1 MNTSDLFHRYGDSLS
16 NKQSQPED
24 GSTLGDLFSN
34 YPTVV
39 GGSNSGNS
47 VEARGSSE
55 IPESEKSSN
64 TIPTA
69 NPQPDKQSLEALFSE
84 LDSLTGLRNVKN
96 EVRRLI
102 QFVRVQDMRRQE
114 GFGSS
119 DITMHSVFYGSP
131 GTGKTTVARIYGKML
146 KALGLLST
154 GHLVETD
161 RAGLVGNY
169 VGQTANKTD
178 EKIAEAIGGV
188 LFIDEAYSLHKGDD
202 AKWDYGSE
210 AIEVLLKRME
220 DYRQNL
226 AVIVAGYP
234 KPMNDFLNSNEGF
247 KSRFSTFVHFEDY
260 SPDELLSIFTGIC
273 ASENYLLSEGT
284 LQRVSLAI
292 KNEHAHRDETFGNAR
307 YVRNLFQQIARNQA
321 LRIGETLSQPTKT
334 DLLTLMPEDVPLPK
348 LQSRNETRAI
358 GFDIRRS

>member
-119 DITMHSVFYGSP
+119 DITMHSVFYGS
-131 GTGKTTVARIYGKML
+131 
-146 KALGLLST
+146 
-154 GHLVETD
+154 
-161 RAGLVGNY
+161 
-169 VGQTANKTD
+169 
-178 EKIAEAIGGV
+178 
-188 LFIDEAYSLHKGDD
+188 
-202 AKWDYGSE
+202 
-210 AIEVLLKRME
+210 
-220 DYRQNL
+220 
-226 AVIVAGYP
+226 
-234 KPMNDFLNSNEGF
+234 
-247 KSRFSTFVHFEDY
+247 
-260 SPDELLSIFTGIC
+260 
-273 ASENYLLSEGT
+273 
-284 LQRVSLAI
+284 
-292 KNEHAHRDETFGNAR
+292 
-307 YVRNLFQQIARNQA
+307 
-321 LRIGETLSQPTKT
+321 
-334 DLLTLMPEDVPLPK
+334 
-348 LQSRNETRAI
+348 
-358 GFDIRRS
+358 